1 MKVINH
7 EKNKSSNR
15 GGKMETLLIV
25 SVAFALFIVC
35 PRMAGMT
42 NVITNATQTNII
54 HVAIIGTIISLPL
67 VIAMVLIFKQY
78 GLFAALGFCV
88 LTDLG
93 AALVMRQISFKAG
106 LETFIIAL
114 FVILGVKVAS
124 IISSWLP

>member
-1 MKVINH
+1 
-7 EKNKSSNR
+7 
-15 GGKMETLLIV
+15 MEPLLIV

-35 PRMAGMT
+35 PRMAGMA

-67 VIAMVLIFKQY
+67 IIAMALIFKQY

-114 FVILGVKVAS
+114 FLILGVKVAS
-124 IISSWLP
+124 IISSWLS

>member
-1 MKVINH
+1 MKVISH
-7 EKNKSSNR
+7 EKNKSSDG
-15 GGKMETLLIV
+15 GGKMEPLLIV

-67 VIAMVLIFKQY
+67 IIAMVLIFKQY

-114 FVILGVKVAS
+114 FLILGVKVAS
-124 IISSWLP
+124 IISSWLS

>member
-1 MKVINH
+1 MKVISH
-7 EKNKSSNR
+7 EKNKSSDG
-15 GGKMETLLIV
+15 GGKMEPLLIV

-67 VIAMVLIFKQY
+67 IIAMVLIFKQY

-114 FVILGVKVAS
+114 FLILGVKVAS
-124 IISSWLP
+124 IVSSWLS